1 MKTALHEQ
9 YSTAL
14 REYCEKGEEATLAWA
29 FQPYLLGHRAAREGF
44 GALEM
49 AAMHQKALVDTLL
62 EMLSAEMLSADDTTR
77 IANRASEFVA
87 EAFSPFE
94 RGCPPEHEE
103 PSTLGDGQHE
113 REELKATQEKLQA
126 ALDQLRER
134 KKAEQRKN
142 EFICVMSHMTHG
154 SLSVLM
160 SGLGGELNAHGQRLL
175 EVALRNS
182 ERVLSLVGDSPDMQT
197 IESGAMTLDAARTA
211 AGSRSASS

>member
-1 MKTALHEQ
+1 MHELTEQ
-9 YSTAL
+9 YSAAL
-14 REYCEKGEEATLAWA
+14 REYCAKGGDAALSWA
-29 FQPYLLGHRAAREGF
+29 FQPSLLGHRAAREGL
-44 GALEM
+44 GVLEM

-62 EMLSAEMLSADDTTR
+62 EMLSVDETTR

-87 EAFSPFE
+87 EALAPFE
-94 RGCPPEHEE
+94 DGCPREE
-103 PSTLGDGQHE
+103 ESSTLGEGQRE
-113 REELKATQEKLQA
+113 RDELKATQQKLQA

-134 KKAEQRKN
+134 KRAEQRKN

-182 ERVLSLVGDSPDMQT
+182 ERVLSLVGDSPDMQRV
-197 IESGAMTLDAARTA
+197 ESGAMTFDAARTS
-211 AGSRSASS
+211 AGSGSASS